1 MKERIITAIIFV
13 IVMLIGIFGGSH
25 TFALLI
31 LFIASVSYLEFFKL
45 SNYEGKNDFRQ
56 ISAILLGLSPIVFA
70 LISQVFSLSTNWY
83 FTDFAV
89 VTIPAIFLF
98 FLLELHHKNKDPIKN
113 LGIVLLGY
121 IYIGL
126 PYMMLVLMA
135 FWRVDYQPFLVIGL
149 LLLVWLNDTGAY
161 FAGKFLGKRLLAP
174 NVSPKKTWE
183 GLIGGVIATLL
194 VSQILAYFIK
204 EYSPQEWLIMGIL
217 CSFGILG
224 DLIESLFKRRA
235 NIKDSGS
242 LMPGHGGVLD
252 RFDAFAF
259 VIPAIFVY
267 FYFFL

>member
-1 MKERIITAIIFV
+1 MKERIVTAIIFV
-13 IVMLIGIFGGSH
+13 IVMLIGIFGGSY

-31 LFIASVSYLEFFKL
+31 LFIAGMSFLEFFKL
-45 SNYEGKNDFRQ
+45 AHYEGKKDFRQ
-56 ISAILLGLSPIVFA
+56 ILAILLGLSPVILA
-70 LISQVFSLSTNWY
+70 LANKVLAQNYQLMDY
-83 FTDFAV
+83 AV
-89 VTIPAIFLF
+89 MTIPALFLF
-98 FLLELHHKNKDPIKN
+98 FLLELHYKDQDPVKN
-113 LGIVLLGY
+113 LGIVFLSY
-121 IYIGL
+121 FYIGV
-126 PYMMLVLMA
+126 PYMMLVLLA
-135 FWRVDYQPFLVIGL
+135 FWHGEYQPFLVIGL

-161 FAGKFLGKRLLAP
+161 FAGRFLGKRLLAP

-183 GLIGGVIATLL
+183 GLVGGVIATLI
-194 VSQILAYFIK
+194 VSQILAHFIPD
-204 EYSPQEWLIMGIL
+204 YSPKEWLIMGIL

-259 VIPAIFVY
+259 VIPAVFVY